1 MWLMVKQLGGQGPPT
16 LSCHLIKFDSLK
28 FDHVV
33 KRSHE
38 LVDGVEVDI
47 RFFICHVTTWLKDL
61 VRWSVR
67 GANT

>member
-38 LVDGVEVDI
+38 LVDGMEVQI
-47 RFFICHVTTWLKDL
+47 
-61 VRWSVR
+61 
-67 GANT
+67 